1 MISGQ
6 VGQERT
12 GGFILAERPEQQLR
26 CWVPWWL
33 LGYGYRCQA
42 PLVCYCNSAS
52 ARTTQG
58 GGWRGRWCHP
68 PGSSV
73 AWRRCWLW
81 CFSIFCDIF
90 MTLWCFMYGIMIIM
104 YIYTLYYLWY
114 FMHAPYIH
122 LYIALWRL
130 SWVELSWV
138 IYITPT
144 FAYLFICCQF
154 TYLDLFILLRRCWTL
169 VIRWHRLCRMPPW
182 PARCVSLASWMS
194 SRRDVGLG
202 WVHVCCWSR
211 RTQGDTQ

>member
-26 CWVPWWL
+26 CSKAFLQFFSGNRAWVPWWL
-33 LGYGYRCQA
+33 LGYHGYRSQA

-81 CFSIFCDIF
+81 CFFIFCDIF
-90 MTLWCFMYGIMIIM
+90 MTLWCFMYGIMIII
-104 YIYTLYYLWY
+104 YIYIHTLYLWY
-114 FMHAPYIH
+114 FMYAPYIH

-130 SWVELSWV
+130 SWVELYTLHPHLH
-138 IYITPT
+138 IYSS
-144 FAYLFICCQF
+144 AVN
-154 TYLDLFILLRRCWTL
+154 LLIYPL
-169 VIRWHRLCRMPPW
+169 VN
-182 PARCVSLASWMS
+182 
-194 SRRDVGLG
+194 
-202 WVHVCCWSR
+202 
-211 RTQGDTQ
+211 